1 MLIVPLLLLA
11 TFILAAIN
19 KVNVFESFAVGVRQA
34 LKLTLDILPYLI
46 SIFMILELFR
56 ASGLSLLLSAAL
68 APFFKLIGIP
78 AELAELIILRP
89 LSGSGSLAVL
99 ENIYNQ
105 YGVDSYISNC
115 ASVMMAS
122 SDTILYVCAVYFS
135 TSKSKKTGLA
145 IPIALFVSIVGA
157 IFSCLL
163 VKLLHFGG

>member
-11 TFILAAIN
+11 TFTLALIN
-19 KVNVFESFAVGVRQA
+19 KVNIFESFAQGVRQA
-34 LKLTLDILPYLI
+34 LKLTLNILPYLI

-56 ASGLSLLLSAAL
+56 VSGLSLQLSVAL
-68 APFFKLIGIP
+68 TPVFNLIGIP

-99 ENIYNQ
+99 ESIYNQ
-105 YGVDSYISNC
+105 YGVDSYIANC

-135 TSKSKKTGLA
+135 TSKHKKTGLA

-157 IFSCLL
+157 ILSCLL
-163 VKLLHFGG
+163 VKLLHFGS